1 MGIAGSPD
9 IFQSKMSELM
19 LALEFV
25 RTYIDDL
32 LGITKASLED
42 HLEKL
47 RMVLTRLQE
56 AGLRI
61 NTDKSTCCAII
72 TEYLGYTLTRV
83 GIKPQ
88 SNKVQATL
96 ALKAPTN
103 VKELRRF
110 LGMIQ

>member
-32 LGITKASLED
+32 LAITKASLED

-61 NTDKSTCCAII
+61 NTDKST
-72 TEYLGYTLTRV
+72 
-83 GIKPQ
+83 
-88 SNKVQATL
+88 
-96 ALKAPTN
+96 
-103 VKELRRF
+103 
-110 LGMIQ
+110 